1 MALTLTPS
9 PYQTVLDSDGN
20 PVSGAKITTSTSG
33 TTDALSTY
41 TTAVGDVAN
50 ANPIVADSA
59 GRFVAYLSAGASY
72 RFTITDASDVAIDT
86 QDGIGSV
93 PGSSVNLDITG
104 TAGEAIAAGEVCYIS
119 GGDGSKT
126 AGLWYLAD
134 ADNAYSSTTAVE
146 IGMAVSAIVI
156 NTAGTIRLAGE
167 ATTATSTVVGTTYY
181 VSATAG
187 AITSSAPALSRLVG
201 IAPTTSSLILNANT
215 LTIPVVV
222 SQGGT
227 GKTTL
232 TAYGVLLGGTTTTA
246 AVQPLTPAAAGQ
258 ILKSGGTGAVAAWT
272 DDPSVASITLADLT
286 ASVATFTDGSKTLV
300 SNAITGSGNVVM
312 SASPTM
318 TGTIGAAALTLSTPL
333 VVGSGGTGLS
343 AAGSSGNVLTSD
355 GSVWAS
361 STPAAGFEPLNICE
375 GRLTLTSAT
384 PVTSA
389 DVSGATTL
397 YWAPYAGNKVALYD
411 GSSWSV
417 STFTQRSISL
427 SGLTASKP
435 YDVWVYDNS
444 GTITLELLVWTNDTT
459 RATAIVLQDGV
470 WCKTGA
476 LTRRYLGTLYV
487 DSGGGAVTS
496 TLAIRH
502 LWNYYNRCPLPLFRM
517 DTTNSWTYTVAAW
530 RQANASTANQFDFI
544 IGVAEVPVIA
554 ELKVQGYNSSA
565 DVATYVGLG
574 LDSTTAPTS
583 GNFTTCN
590 PASSPSAGQEF
601 ALSSAYSGYPAA
613 GRHYLAWL
621 ENSTASG
628 TMTWDGDA
636 GGSKRN
642 SGMTGVID
650 G

>member
-227 GKTTL
+227 GVSAL
-232 TAYGVLLGGTTTTA
+232 TAYGVMLGGTTTTA
-246 AVQPLTPAAAGQ
+246 AVQSITPAAAGQ

-361 STPAAGFEPLNICE
+361 SAAPTTNAAGSDTQVQFNDGGTSFGGDAGLVYVK
-375 GRLTLTSAT
+375 GTDTLTLAGPFDISGSSAGQIAFPRTQNAIATATVLDMYEEGSWT
-384 PVTSA
+384 PVIGGTGGTS
-389 DVSGATTL
+389 GQTYATQDGDYVKIGKMVLVTC
-397 YWAPYAGNKVALYD
+397 YVALN
-411 GSSWSV
+411 G
-417 STFTQRSISL
+417 
-427 SGLTASKP
+427 K
-435 YDVWVYDNS
+435 
-444 GTITLELLVWTNDTT
+444 GTITGNVMISGLPFTMIGGAGGETNTSGAVYWRDLATNWVSIVANGQGST
-459 RATAIVLQDGV
+459 NYRMTGATAAAASNI
-470 WCKTGA
+470 TA
-476 LTRRYLGTLYV
+476 LT
-487 DSGGGAVTS
+487 TS
-496 TLAIRH
+496 DID
-502 LWNYYNRCPLPLFRM
+502 
-517 DTTNSWTYTVAAW
+517 DTS
-530 RQANASTANQFDFI
+530 RFKF
-544 IGVAEVPVIA
+544 
-554 ELKVQGYNSSA
+554 
-565 DVATYVGLG
+565 
-574 LDSTTAPTS
+574 
-583 GNFTTCN
+583 
-590 PASSPSAGQEF
+590 
-601 ALSSAYSGYPAA
+601 
-613 GRHYLAWL
+613 
-621 ENSTASG
+621 SG
-628 TMTWDGDA
+628 TFIA
-636 GGSKRN
+636 SA
-642 SGMTGVID
+642 
-650 G
+650 

>member
-119 GGDGSKT
+119 GGDGAKT
-126 AGLWYLAD
+126 AGWWYLAD

-187 AITSSAPALSRLVG
+187 ALTSSAPALSRLVG

-227 GKTTL
+227 GVSAL
-232 TAYGVLLGGTTTTA
+232 TAYGGMLGGTTTTA
-246 AVQPLTPAAAGQ
+246 AVQSITPAAAGQ

-361 STPAAGFEPLNICE
+361 SAAPTTNAAGSDTQVQFNDGGTSFGGDAGLVYVK
-375 GRLTLTSAT
+375 GTDTLTLAGPFDISGSSAGQIAFPSTQNASAT
-384 PVTSA
+384 VTVLDMYEEGSWTPVIGGTGGTS
-389 DVSGATTL
+389 GQTYATQDGDYVKIGKMVLVTC
-397 YWAPYAGNKVALYD
+397 YVALN
-411 GSSWSV
+411 G
-417 STFTQRSISL
+417 
-427 SGLTASKP
+427 K
-435 YDVWVYDNS
+435 
-444 GTITLELLVWTNDTT
+444 GTITGNVMISGLPFTMIGGAGGETNTSGAVYWRDLATNWVSIVANGQGST
-459 RATAIVLQDGV
+459 NYRMTGATAAAASNI
-470 WCKTGA
+470 TA
-476 LTRRYLGTLYV
+476 LT
-487 DSGGGAVTS
+487 TS
-496 TLAIRH
+496 DID
-502 LWNYYNRCPLPLFRM
+502 
-517 DTTNSWTYTVAAW
+517 DTS
-530 RQANASTANQFDFI
+530 RFKF
-544 IGVAEVPVIA
+544 
-554 ELKVQGYNSSA
+554 
-565 DVATYVGLG
+565 
-574 LDSTTAPTS
+574 
-583 GNFTTCN
+583 
-590 PASSPSAGQEF
+590 
-601 ALSSAYSGYPAA
+601 
-613 GRHYLAWL
+613 
-621 ENSTASG
+621 SG
-628 TMTWDGDA
+628 TFIA
-636 GGSKRN
+636 SA
-642 SGMTGVID
+642 
-650 G
+650 

>member
-9 PYQTVLDSDGN
+9 PYQTVLDSDGD
-20 PVSGAKITTSTSG
+20 PVSGAEVNFYLAG
-33 TTDALSTY
+33 TTTRASTY
-41 TTAVGDVAN
+41 TTSVGDVAN

-59 GRFVAYLSAGASY
+59 GRYVAYLSAGLAY
-72 RFTITDASDVAIDT
+72 RLVITTGAGVAVDE
-86 QDGIGSV
+86 QDNVLAV

-104 TAGEAIAAGEVCYIS
+104 TAGIALAAGQVCYIS
-119 GGDGSKT
+119 ATGDAAGT

-134 ADNAYSSTTAVE
+134 ADLAYSSTGAVE
-146 IGMAVSAIVI
+146 IGIAVSAIAI
-156 NTAGTIRLAGE
+156 NTSGTIRIAGE
-167 ATTATSTVVGTTYY
+167 ATTATSTVVGTKYY

-187 AITSSAPALSRLVG
+187 AITSSAPALARLVG

-215 LTIPVVV
+215 LTIPVPV

-232 TAYGVLLGGTTTTA
+232 TAYGVLLGGTSTTG
-246 AVQPLTPAAAGQ
+246 AVQPVTPAAAGQ

-312 SASPTM
+312 SASPTL

-384 PVTSA
+384 PITSA

-397 YWAPYAGNKVALYD
+397 YWTPYKGNKVALYD

-417 STFTQRSISL
+417 STFTQRSISV

-496 TLAIRH
+496 TLAVRH
-502 LWNYYNRCPLPLFRM
+502 LWNYYHRTPLPMFRM
-517 DTTNSWTYTVAAW
+517 DTTNSWTYTTATWIVRRRPRAAILRPVIR
-530 RQANASTANQFDFI
+530 RQARARDRNLRCRRRTRDTLPLVVI
-544 IGVAEVPVIA
+544 ISRGW
-554 ELKVQGYNSSA
+554 K
-565 DVATYVGLG
+565 
-574 LDSTTAPTS
+574 TAP
-583 GNFTTCN
+583 
-590 PASSPSAGQEF
+590 Q
-601 ALSSAYSGYPAA
+601 AA
-613 GRHYLAWL
+613 P
-621 ENSTASG
+621 
-628 TMTWDGDA
+628 
-636 GGSKRN
+636 
-642 SGMTGVID
+642 
-650 G
+650 